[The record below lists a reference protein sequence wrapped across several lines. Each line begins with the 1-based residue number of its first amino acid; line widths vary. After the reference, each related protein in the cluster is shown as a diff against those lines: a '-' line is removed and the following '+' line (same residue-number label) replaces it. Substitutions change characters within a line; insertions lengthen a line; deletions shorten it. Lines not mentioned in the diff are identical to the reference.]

1 LASQLPPAIEVVRIF
16 TVVPMKSRQAAL
28 AYLHPQLG
36 SDRPDAACCKGS
48 LAHVL
53 TLA

>member
-1 LASQLPPAIEVVRIF
+1 
-16 TVVPMKSRQAAL
+16 MKSRQAAL
-28 AYLHPQLG
+28 AYLHLQLG
-36 SDRPDAACCKGS
+36 SDRPDAACRKGS